1 MLIICLFAIFLT
13 IQDASKTGVAQ
24 ETLQN
29 LGAKSSKVMTEHEAR
44 MILGINEN
52 TSVEEMLQVIR
63 CNNKFGYFNGRNV
76 TGIRF

>member
-1 MLIICLFAIFLT
+1 
-13 IQDASKTGVAQ
+13 VAQ

-29 LGAKSSKVMTEHEAR
+29 LGAKASKAMTEQEAR

-63 CNNKFGYFNGRNV
+63 WK
-76 TGIRF
+76 IRCWY

>member
-1 MLIICLFAIFLT
+1 M
-13 IQDASKTGVAQ
+13 AQ

-29 LGAKSSKVMTEHEAR
+29 LGAKTSTAMTEQEAR

-63 CNNKFGYFNGRNV
+63 CNVDSGYQ
-76 TGIRF
+76 